1 MNQLYNKSIWD
12 KPESQNFLKAIL
24 SLQNSSDAKTFLADI
39 LTPAE
44 IKEFSSRLKAAQM
57 LKDKQKY
64 LDIQK
69 ATGLSTT
76 TIARISNWF
85 QNGAGGYATIIS
97 RLNHT
102 HTKPEHAG

>member
-1 MNQLYNKSIWD
+1 MNKLYNKSIWN
-12 KPESQNFLKAIL
+12 KPETQDFLKAIL
-24 SLQNSSDAKTFLADI
+24 SLQNLDEAKTFLADV

-44 IKEFSSRLKAAQM
+44 IKEFSNRLKAAQM

-76 TIARISNWF
+76 TIARISNWL
-85 QNGAGGYATIIS
+85 QNGAGGYRTILNRIS
-97 RLNHT
+97 HT
-102 HTKPEHAG
+102 HTLPEHAG